1 MIKTI
6 LIVLALAIVC
16 ILIYAATKPDTF
28 RVQRSITIKAT
39 PETIFPLISDLH
51 NMQTWS
57 AWEKVDPGM
66 KRTYSGA
73 ASGPGAVYEWEGNQE
88 IGQGRME
95 ILDATPP
102 AKITIRM
109 DFIKPFPAR
118 NTLEFVLQAEGD
130 STHVT
135 QAIFG
140 PSPYISKVMS
150 LAFSM
155 DKMIGGKFAE
165 SLAELKTIA
174 EKSSAISIPE
184 EKP

>member
-6 LIVLALAIVC
+6 LIVLAMAIVC
-16 ILIYAATKPDTF
+16 ILIYAATKPDNF
-28 RVQRSITIKAT
+28 RVQRSISIRAT
-39 PETIFPLISDLH
+39 PETIFPLINDLH
-51 NMQTWS
+51 SMQTWS

-73 ASGPGAVYEWEGNQE
+73 ASGPGSIYEWEGNQE
-88 IGQGRME
+88 IGQGRIE
-95 ILDATPP
+95 ILDAAAP

-118 NTLEFVLQAEGD
+118 NTLEFVLQAEAG
-130 STHVT
+130 STRVT

-150 LAFSM
+150 LVFSM

-174 EKSSAISIPE
+174 EKQSAISISE

>member
-6 LIVLALAIVC
+6 LIVLAVILAVV
-16 ILIYAATKPDTF
+16 LIYATTKPDSF
-28 RVQRSITIKAT
+28 RVQRTIVIKAP
-39 PETIFPLISDLH
+39 PETIFPLIDDLH
-51 NMQTWS
+51 SMQTWS

-95 ILDATPP
+95 ILESAPP

-109 DFIKPFPAR
+109 DFIKPFPAQ
-118 NTLEFVLQAEGD
+118 NTLEFILQTEGG
-130 STHVT
+130 STRVT

-140 PSPYISKVMS
+140 PSPYISKLMS
-150 LAFSM
+150 LVFSM
-155 DKMIGGKFAE
+155 DKMIGGKFE
-165 SLAELKTIA
+165 DSLAALKSRV
-174 EKSSAISIPE
+174 EK
-184 EKP
+184 